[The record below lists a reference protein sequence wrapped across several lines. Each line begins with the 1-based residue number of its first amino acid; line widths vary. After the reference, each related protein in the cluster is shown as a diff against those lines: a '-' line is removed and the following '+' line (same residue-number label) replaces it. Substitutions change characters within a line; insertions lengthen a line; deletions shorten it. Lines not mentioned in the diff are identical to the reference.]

1 MGFPWREILS
11 AAGTGAISTFAGPA
25 APIAILA
32 LQAALKKNPIDKMEE
47 WGKDIEELAKN
58 GRISTNK
65 GRALVMK
72 GKIRWDIY
80 KERGSPP
87 PKEEVNWLL
96 ETLVMTY
103 YGVEGVQALDS
114 ER

>member
-1 MGFPWREILS
+1 MSFPWREVLS
-11 AAGTGAISTFAGPA
+11 AAGTGAVATFAGPI
-25 APIAILA
+25 APIAIPA
-32 LQAALKKNPIDKMEE
+32 LQAALKRNPLDKMEE

-58 GRISTNK
+58 GRIDTNK

-80 KERGSPP
+80 KERGVMP

-103 YGVEGVQALDS
+103 YGVEGVKAL
-114 ER
+114 EET